1 MRISGGFLKGRTFY
15 PPADHWPTRPTTDI
29 SRTALFNILTN
40 DLDFESIRVLDL
52 FGGTGAHSFEFISRS
67 CNDVTYVDKFLPAV
81 KFVRQKAL
89 EFKISEFLKIVHSD
103 YLEFIKLSKEQYDYI
118 FAGPPYG
125 LKNLDQ
131 IPDQVFAA
139 HILSDDGLFVLEHN
153 PDHDFENHEYFWK
166 KRNYGQT
173 IFSFFRFKKP
183 DETSED

>member
-15 PPADHWPTRPTTDI
+15 PPADNWPTRPTTDI

-67 CNDVTYVDKFLPAV
+67 CKDVTYVDKFMPAV
-81 KFVRQKAL
+81 KFVRQKAY
-89 EFKISEFLKIVHSD
+89 EFKITEFIRIVHSD
-103 YLEFIKLSKEQYDYI
+103 YLDFIKQSGESYDYI

-125 LKNLDQ
+125 LKGLDQ
-131 IPDQVFAA
+131 IPDQVFSAN
-139 HILSDDGLFVLEHN
+139 ILNPEGLFVLEHN
-153 PDHDFENHEYFWK
+153 PDHDFEKHPHFWK

-173 IFSFFRFKKP
+173 IFSFFRP
-183 DETSED
+183 VQAGEEQEI